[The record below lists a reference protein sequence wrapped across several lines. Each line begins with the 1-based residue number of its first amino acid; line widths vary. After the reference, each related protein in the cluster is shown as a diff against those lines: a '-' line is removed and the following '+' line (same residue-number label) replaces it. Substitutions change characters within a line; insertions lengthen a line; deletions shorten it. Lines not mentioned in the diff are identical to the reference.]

1 MRSNMNTKQELLA
14 QVAKLVMSWHRGRIE
29 HLKLRASSLEREDF
43 VWHYLLQSFATMGRS
58 SGWLGLI
65 GTPENYNELRYER
78 LQQIKTRLGRLNHV
92 KRICHQAKVRMPD
105 MKAGYICGCFDKIE
119 KSGGYK
125 KVKAEL
131 LSLTDRGSMISY
143 LYNFPGIGDKYAR
156 NMMMDVYHPYFRDS
170 IAVDARIKSILS
182 ELGIETSNY
191 KAQEEFLL
199 GAANLAGLNGWELDR
214 LMYGYLNEFLVE
226 FRLLTNQ
233 QQGMPA

>member
-1 MRSNMNTKQELLA
+1 MKNKKKILA
-14 QVAKLVMSWHRGRIE
+14 DVATLVMGWHRGRIE

-119 KSGGYK
+119 KLGGYK

-131 LSLTDRGSMISY
+131 LSLTDRDSMIFLSLQLSGY
-143 LYNFPGIGDKYAR
+143 RRQVRTQHDDGCVSPLFPRQYCGGCTY
-156 NMMMDVYHPYFRDS
+156 
-170 IAVDARIKSILS
+170 
-182 ELGIETSNY
+182 
-191 KAQEEFLL
+191 
-199 GAANLAGLNGWELDR
+199 
-214 LMYGYLNEFLVE
+214 
-226 FRLLTNQ
+226 
-233 QQGMPA
+233 